1 MDFNNLQII
10 GLAFISGI
18 TAAESLQEI
27 KKEEETPE
35 ITIKEV
41 DTDTFFR
48 FIKKMEEDNK

>member
-18 TAAESLQEI
+18 TAVESLQEI
-27 KKEEETPE
+27 KEEETSE

-41 DTDTFFR
+41 DADNLFR